1 MNKIGAKKDRKDTT
15 SSSDSEV
22 ATKQP
27 KRERRK
33 GMIVNRIDR
42 TKNLNEIQKTKK
54 IFDPVQFAK
63 DQMIEMM
70 DQRK

>member
-1 MNKIGAKKDRKDTT
+1 
-15 SSSDSEV
+15 
-22 ATKQP
+22 
-27 KRERRK
+27 
-33 GMIVNRIDR
+33 MIVNRIDR